1 MMSLR
6 ARLRGYILL
15 APALL
20 AVLFIVIY
28 PLFMVLQLGFREGKS
43 LNFAKIGQQ
52 PLGLGNYAAM
62 LAEPAL
68 WNSIRVSLIYVGGS
82 AVASFAIGLI
92 TALLLNERF
101 PFRRIFR
108 ALMLLPWAVPGVIVS
123 IAFIWLFD
131 ASFGVVNA
139 VLRDIGLITN
149 DIAWFAD
156 GRTALFAVMM
166 PTIWKGY
173 PFCTLTLLAAMQS
186 IPESLYE
193 AAQIDGASR
202 FARFRY
208 VTWPGIRSA
217 GLLAFVLSALWMFR
231 DFDIIYA
238 ATGGGPARAT
248 ETLSLFVYNE
258 SFRFFRMGT
267 ASAVGTMMIVVAAVA
282 CLIAM
287 RSIKKEYF

>member
-1 MMSLR
+1 
-6 ARLRGYILL
+6 
-15 APALL
+15 
-20 AVLFIVIY
+20 
-28 PLFMVLQLGFREGKS
+28 
-43 LNFAKIGQQ
+43 
-52 PLGLGNYAAM
+52 M

-156 GRTALFAVMM
+156 G
-166 PTIWKGY
+166 K
-173 PFCTLTLLAAMQS
+173 
-186 IPESLYE
+186 
-193 AAQIDGASR
+193 
-202 FARFRY
+202 
-208 VTWPGIRSA
+208 
-217 GLLAFVLSALWMFR
+217 
-231 DFDIIYA
+231 
-238 ATGGGPARAT
+238 
-248 ETLSLFVYNE
+248 
-258 SFRFFRMGT
+258 
-267 ASAVGTMMIVVAAVA
+267 
-282 CLIAM
+282 
-287 RSIKKEYF
+287 